1 MEIKTP
7 IKFETF
13 NDGFVDVYET
23 DFNDKIIR
31 NTRKRYFFGNE
42 TVGIKRYYAARQ
54 NDIDIKL
61 VIHIQKNLNITTEN
75 AAVIQSTRYKIVQ
88 VQHFD
93 NKNPAITVLSL
104 EQRGLFKGAD
114 DEVS

>member
-13 NDGFVDVYET
+13 NDGFVDIYET

-31 NTRKRYFFGNE
+31 NTRKRYFFGNK

-61 VIHIQKNLNITTEN
+61 VIHIHKNLNITTEN
-75 AAVIQSTRYKIVQ
+75 AAVIKSTRYKIVQ

-104 EQRGLFKGAD
+104 EQRGLFEGAD